1 MLNETFSVIF
11 KHRGDLDPKKE
22 VALLDRTTFCIMTH
36 EVFQKKKFCLVDG
49 VGPFSKWASA
59 RRRWWAPL
67 QKLVSVFW
75 RGGQKGPPQTASI
88 TKTIFFRAVTLAQM
102 KAPLSIQ
109 WVKKRVED
117 NWVSFMLRWRQ
128 KYTSKKRVEKGLK
141 KLINQYTEL
150 LYWLQKYNLETIT
163 DYCGNTFCMV
173 A

>member
-1 MLNETFSVIF
+1 MKYF
-11 KHRGDLDPKKE
+11 P
-22 VALLDRTTFCIMTH
+22 
-36 EVFQKKKFCLVDG
+36 KKKFCLVDG

-59 RRRWWAPL
+59 RRRWWAPH

-141 KLINQYTEL
+141 KLINQYTLSYSTDCKSTIWKQL
-150 LYWLQKYNLETIT
+150 LTTAAIHFVWWRSSCI
-163 DYCGNTFCMV
+163 V